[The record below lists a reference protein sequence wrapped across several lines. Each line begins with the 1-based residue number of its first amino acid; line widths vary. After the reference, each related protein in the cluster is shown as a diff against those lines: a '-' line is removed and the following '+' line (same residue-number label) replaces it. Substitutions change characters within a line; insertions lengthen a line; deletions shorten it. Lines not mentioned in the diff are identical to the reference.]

1 MTNIESKLK
10 KQMNQIEPFS
20 KQKKI
25 TNFILC
31 VVFIIFA
38 LLQLNDPDS
47 FLWFS
52 IYFIVSIIFLYS
64 NFKPISKSLLILIII
79 ALLAYS
85 AFYFP
90 LFIDYLKTKNKEEIF
105 DEMVYDKPYLEGARE
120 FIGLLIAAIGVIYQ
134 LKIRKKQKSIILN

>member
-10 KQMNQIEPFS
+10 KQMKQIEAFS

-38 LLQLNDPDS
+38 LLQINDPDG

-52 IYFIVSIIFLYS
+52 IYFIVSIICLYS

-90 LFIDYLKTKNKEEIF
+90 LFIDYLETKNREEIF

-134 LKIRKKQKSIILN
+134 LKIRKKLV